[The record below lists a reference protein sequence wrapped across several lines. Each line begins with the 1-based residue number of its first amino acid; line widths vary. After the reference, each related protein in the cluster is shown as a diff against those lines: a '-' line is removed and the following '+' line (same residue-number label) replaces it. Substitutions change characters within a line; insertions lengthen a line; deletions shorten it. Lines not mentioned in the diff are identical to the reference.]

1 MSGSCQVVTNDSY
14 HRTMR
19 RLGFH
24 PDRPAGAV
32 TVREAYDVP
41 RGRVHDRPWVGL
53 CMVSSLDGSTV
64 VEQRSAGLSSPADV
78 EVLHTL
84 RAIADVIVVGAA
96 TVRIEGYHAPAKRGQ
111 RVGVVSRSG
120 RVDTTTELF
129 TSGSGFLI
137 VPEDAPP
144 ASVPTIRA
152 GVGTLDLPA
161 ALAQLDAEF
170 VQCEGG
176 ATLNAAMFAADLIDE
191 LNLTISPLVAGG
203 TGPRVTAGAPDLA
216 HRFDVAHVL
225 EDDGFLFTR
234 YVRRR

>member
-1 MSGSCQVVTNDSY
+1 
-14 HRTMR
+14 MR

-24 PDRPAGAV
+24 AEHPAATV
-32 TVREAYDVP
+32 SVREAYDVP
-41 RGRVHDRPWVGL
+41 RHRPTDRPWVGL

-64 VEQRSAGLSSPADV
+64 VDQRSAGLSSPADV

-84 RAIADVIVVGAA
+84 RALADLIVVGAA
-96 TVRIEGYHAPAKRGQ
+96 TLRIEGYNAPAKRGQ

-120 RVDTTTELF
+120 QVDTSTELF

-137 VPEDAPP
+137 VPEDAPTR
-144 ASVPTIRA
+144 SVPTVRA
-152 GVGTLDLPA
+152 GVGDLDLPA

-191 LNLTISPLVAGG
+191 LNLTIAPLVSGG
-203 TGPRVTAGAPDLA
+203 SGPRLTAGAPDLA
-216 HRFDVAHVL
+216 RRFDVAHVL

-234 YVRRR
+234 YVRRS

>member
-1 MSGSCQVVTNDSY
+1 
-14 HRTMR
+14 MR

-24 PDRPAGAV
+24 PDHPAGTV
-32 TVREAYDVP
+32 TAREAYDVP
-41 RGRVHDRPWVGL
+41 RARVHGRPWVGL

-64 VEQRSAGLSSPADV
+64 VDQRSASLSSPADV

-84 RAIADVIVVGAA
+84 RAIADLIVVGAA

-120 RVDTTTELF
+120 HVDTTTELF
-129 TSGSGFLI
+129 AGGSGFLI

-144 ASVPTIRA
+144 TSVPTVRA
-152 GVGTLDLPA
+152 GVGELDLPA

-191 LNLTISPLVAGG
+191 VNLTISPLVVGG

-216 HRFDVAHVL
+216 RRFDVAHVL